1 MSLDQSYL
9 LENAA
14 ADADGSL
21 TVITSVGT
29 CRLADPLGAAA
40 KILPIR
46 RDLTNVYGFVHTSKE
61 ILQQLDV
68 FEGRELPPELHR
80 FICSAQYEP
89 PTVRGKTDLFFVEV
103 SSQKEIHYRGHL
115 LQINCLDRVFQ
126 DRRELFDTL
135 FRHKYPQEREARARA
150 LEKLASFRDTDPV
163 ERSVLLE
170 SHVHITTRDELACD
184 LQAILGRLPAPVVF
198 ACHIDVPDGTG
209 RPLESRA
216 RLCNWMREI
225 CTENGYTLFDPAPQV
240 VAYGRTRA
248 LAEEGRDTNH
258 YTTEFK
264 PVLGTMLFETYAQP
278 LMRSRGAFA
287 PAQPAR
293 VLPPPAALPPAV
305 ADVAPAVAAAPP
317 PPVAKP
323 AEPAPKRPAEPKL
336 TGTAL
341 EVRTIVAE
349 AKSRIG
355 RGEIDEAEVLLRGA
369 AIDHPG
375 SSEIHALLGT
385 VAYHRG
391 DNMAALADLQRALQ
405 LDQQAAE
412 PRMLLVK
419 IALRLNRHEEACSH
433 ALELVASAPD
443 DQKALGVAGKAL
455 LKAKRFHEAASIW
468 RRISVLRPE
477 SAAPLVEVAR
487 CELKSRN
494 LEEALRASDAALA
507 RDANDLGAL
516 TLKAEAL
523 QRLKRMDG
531 LADIALRLVELDPAA
546 AMALVPALISTT
558 HYEHAAAVLAA
569 VRRKGHGAASDPIMQ
584 AGLVRSLT
592 QRARSAAERGEQE
605 ASAAAWHA
613 VRLIAP
619 ENKKAESGLR
629 KLVSP
634 LRREVA
640 ARAEAGDL
648 TGAIAAARRGLSLE
662 PGDASLLRDHA
673 KLLERAESWAEAAV
687 AWEALSRTAA
697 GTTEHLARAAK
708 SATRSGD
715 LVEALRLYTNMPE
728 EMLREVST
736 TVGSLTRKLIKS
748 MRTDFVEG
756 RYEEAVRKAQVIRA
770 MDPRNFPAARLLGRA
785 VASYRKLYKAALVE
799 GDVAA
804 QEDFCRRILAID
816 PNRADALKA
825 LMKIYSGARRWRDAV
840 EVLER
845 LTQLEPGEPRHW
857 HKLASACRSIRRY
870 DQGVAAALKAVEL
883 EPGNAAGLQK
893 LSDMLNRQAL
903 AA

>member
-9 LENAA
+9 LEDAA
-14 ADADGSL
+14 ADADGTSI
-21 TVITSVGT
+21 VITSVGT

-80 FICSAQYEP
+80 FICSSQYET
-89 PTVRGKTDLFFVEV
+89 PTVRGRTDLFFVEV

-150 LEKLASFRDTDPV
+150 LDKLASFRDTDPV

-198 ACHIDVPDGTG
+198 ACHIDVPDSSG
-209 RPLESRA
+209 RPLETRA

-225 CTENGYTLFDPAPQV
+225 CAENGYTLFDPAPQV

-258 YTTEFK
+258 YTNEFR

-278 LMRSRGAFA
+278 LMRSRGAFVPAQPA
-287 PAQPAR
+287 PAQPA
-293 VLPPPAALPPAV
+293 PAPAAPA
-305 ADVAPAVAAAPP
+305 AVPAAAPP
-317 PPVAKP
+317 PPTAKVAAP
-323 AEPAPKRPAEPKL
+323 PPKRATEPKL

-341 EVRTIVAE
+341 EVRTVVVE
-349 AKSRIG
+349 AKACIG

-385 VAYHRG
+385 VAFHRG

-468 RRISVLRPE
+468 RRIAVLRPE

-487 CELKSRN
+487 CELKSRS
-494 LEEALRASDAALA
+494 LEEALRAADAALA

-531 LADIALRLVELDPAA
+531 LADIALRLVDLDPAA

-558 HYEHAAAVLAA
+558 HYEHAAAVIAA
-569 VRRKGHGAASDPIMQ
+569 VRRQGHGAASDPIMQ

-613 VRLIAP
+613 IRLIAP

-648 TGAIAAARRGLSLE
+648 AGAIAAARRGLSLE

-673 KLLERAESWAEAAV
+673 KLLERAEAWAEAAA

-697 GTTEHLARAAK
+697 GTTNHLARAAK
-708 SATRSGD
+708 AATRSGN

-736 TVGSLTRKLIKS
+736 TVGSLTRKLIRS

-756 RYEEAVRKAQVIRA
+756 RYDEAVRKAQVIRA

-785 VASYRKLYKAALVE
+785 VASYRKLYKAALAE

-825 LMKIYSGARRWRDAV
+825 LVKIYAGARRWRDAA

-857 HKLASACRSIRRY
+857 HKLASACRAIRRY